1 MLRRGS
7 AVISLAGKDKG
18 TLLVVLY
25 TEGTTALIA
34 DGRKRRIQFPK
45 RKNFRHLQ
53 DTGAIL
59 DDQSMATNRE
69 IRRALR
75 RLTEGFPSAVPL
87 PPGEP

>member
-1 MLRRGS
+1 MLKRGS
-7 AVISLAGKDKG
+7 TVISLAGKDKG
-18 TLLVVLY
+18 TLLVVLC
-25 TEGTTALIA
+25 TEGTTALTA
-34 DGRKRRIQFPK
+34 DGRKRRVQSPK

-75 RLTEGFPSAVPL
+75 RLTEGFASAVSL
-87 PPGEP
+87 PPGKP